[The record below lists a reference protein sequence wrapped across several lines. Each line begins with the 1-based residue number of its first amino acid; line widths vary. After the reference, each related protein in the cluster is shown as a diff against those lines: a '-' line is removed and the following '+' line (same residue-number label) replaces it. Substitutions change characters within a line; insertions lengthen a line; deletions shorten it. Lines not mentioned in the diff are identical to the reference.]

1 MRKDFKRKEWQ
12 GKNGRKWFMGRGGS
26 IDKEQM
32 SLTTGLVQQTRVQQM
47 IRNDN
52 GLRNALLSLLE
63 T

>member
-1 MRKDFKRKEWQ
+1 
-12 GKNGRKWFMGRGGS
+12 MGRGGS

>member
-1 MRKDFKRKEWQ
+1 
-12 GKNGRKWFMGRGGS
+12 MGRGGS

-32 SLTTGLVQQTRVQQM
+32 SLTTGLVQQTHVQQM